1 MVKQQIKEEMSFLEH
16 LEVFRWHLVRSV
28 VVILSFA
35 ILAFIFKGVV
45 FDGIL
50 LAPKNPD
57 FPTYRIL
64 CFFSKKLGMGDALCM
79 DELPFILMNINM
91 SGQFSAHIM
100 TSIIAGFVVAFP
112 YVFWEI
118 WRFIAPALYEKESSV
133 ARGVVFFSSTL
144 FLFGVV
150 FGYYVVSP
158 LSVHFLGSYQVSS
171 SVANQISLNSFI
183 STVSTVCLANGI
195 IFELPILVYFLT
207 KVGLI
212 TPDFM
217 RTYRKHA
224 LVLTLIFSAIITPPD
239 VASQVLV
246 ALPLM
251 ILYEISIKIS
261 ARVLRKQKK
270 LKQDE
275 IKS

>member
-1 MVKQQIKEEMSFLEH
+1 
-16 LEVFRWHLVRSV
+16 
-28 VVILSFA
+28 
-35 ILAFIFKGVV
+35 
-45 FDGIL
+45 
-50 LAPKNPD
+50 
-57 FPTYRIL
+57 
-64 CFFSKKLGMGDALCM
+64 
-79 DELPFILMNINM
+79 M

>member
-100 TSIIAGFVVAFP
+100 TSVIAGFVVAFP

>member
-217 RTYRKHA
+217 RNYRKHA

-239 VASQVLV
+239 VASQILV

-251 ILYEISIKIS
+251 ILYEIGIKIS
-261 ARVLRKQKK
+261 ARVLRKQEKK
-270 LKQDE
+270 LK
-275 IKS
+275 KL